1 MTRTTSTTGTTGT
14 DTPITA
20 SSARRRLGRVGAL
33 ALTAVLALSTAGC
46 GGHDGTHSAA
56 KGTSTSS
63 AVPASE
69 PFNTADVTF
78 ATDMIQHHAQAL
90 AMVDLTQGRTLSAAT
105 ASLVEAIRDA
115 QTPEI
120 ETMTGWL
127 QRWDRPVPATVRD
140 HVHGG
145 HDMSSMD
152 GMDGMDHGS
161 AHASTTPMPSMPGMM
176 SQQQMDDLAASSDA
190 DFERMWLQMMVEHHE
205 GAVTMAR
212 TEVKKGED
220 ADAVAL
226 ARSIIASQSGEIDR
240 MKELLGS

>member
-140 HVHGG
+140 HVHGEAG
-145 HDMSSMD
+145 
-152 GMDGMDHGS
+152 GGVRGVV
-161 AHASTTPMPSMPGMM
+161 
-176 SQQQMDDLAASSDA
+176 
-190 DFERMWLQMMVEHHE
+190 MWEATVCNGDVRGIDVPECKVYGG
-205 GAVTMAR
+205 GAR
-212 TEVKKGED
+212 G
-220 ADAVAL
+220 
-226 ARSIIASQSGEIDR
+226 G
-240 MKELLGS
+240 